1 MGHGVPLLVAAA
13 DADVYL
19 MVRFKLTIGW
29 FNQLEPQ
36 FPAAE
41 DAMRR
46 GRWLYEGTH
55 SELLPSDLLRS
66 ANGTLK
72 RVPIGEFKY

>member
-13 DADVYL
+13 HADVDL

-41 DAMRR
+41 DATRR
-46 GRWLYEGTH
+46 GRWLYEGAH
-55 SELLPSDLLRS
+55 SELLPSDLLRI
-66 ANGTLK
+66 ANGALK
-72 RVPIGEFKY
+72 WAPISEFKY